1 MANDVTSGNNEGE
14 PVAQT
19 AVAADDELVLV
30 DDKPEP
36 RRRALQ
42 QPSIDREIVERHAT
56 RGKAL
61 LKPLSYLPARELRQA
76 VDRADR
82 ARFILDDEAG

>member
-1 MANDVTSGNNEGE
+1 MTSPLETTR
-14 PVAQT
+14 ASQT

-42 QPSIDREIVERHAT
+42 QLSMDREIVERHAT
-56 RGKAL
+56 RGEAL